1 MKSFKQ
7 AFSTSITE
15 AKTKSKVVVVYGG
28 GFQPFHAGHLSSY
41 TQAKAKFRTPDFF
54 VASSNDIKVRP
65 IPFKD
70 KEFLAQQAGVTDRF
84 VQVVQPINPVE
95 IMKAY
100 DKDTDILIL
109 VRSERDPMKYTKK
122 DGSAAYYQP
131 FVSIDKCESFEKHA
145 YIFVTKKHDFKVA
158 GQEAFSGSQIRKM
171 YSEADS
177 ENRDQI
183 ISDLYPKAKNK
194 AKVKQLLDKYIGGG
208 MKEEHEIEEAR
219 MSAAVKLSRAWDN
232 QKAKSDASRKR
243 AQELLKPKKPA
254 ESSETK
260 KDEVSEAVLSI
271 SARRARGMQF
281 RRMQSRIQTARKRA
295 SLRFASPEKLNNR
308 ARRAALRFLK
318 ARVSNNKSYASMSP
332 GEKLNVDKRV
342 QKMLPSVGRI
352 ASRLLPQVRNAET
365 QRKASQTHA
374 KESIDV
380 NLQFNTLFS
389 EAADKETNRIDQL
402 VRMGLADKKM
412 LSVIKQ
418 AVAKLKN
425 GDTLNNNERK
435 ATNDLLTTLLD
446 MVTSSDALFR
456 MTKGE
461 LQKEDYSYEDD
472 DYSDADSYYDA
483 ADKADDATD
492 GLYMAKTQVNAMI
505 DDAEEVLA
513 MLDDMEEEPD
523 AWVLS
528 KITLA
533 YDYVSTVKDYLEFNS
548 EDDSEGENSDD
559 EMDDEDMY
567 NAVSGMSEEEF
578 DSKESYR
585 AWNSLFENKIALK
598 QKAEKYGIPFEIIS
612 EVYARGIDSW
622 DAEMNDT
629 FTPQQ
634 WAFARVNSF
643 VARGNGSWN
652 KADKDLAERVMIN
665 EKFSNSMEWGTDS
678 LRAKYAKD
686 TPGQNQQQEC
696 ACEDMPEEDSAK
708 MYKKN
713 LIKSLVA
720 KKVATQSTEKK

>member
-7 AFSTSITE
+7 AFSAPITE

-54 VASSNDIKVRP
+54 VASSNDTKVRP

-70 KEFLAQQAGVTDRF
+70 KEFLAQQAGVTDHF

-95 IMKAY
+95 VMKSY
-100 DKDTDILIL
+100 DEKSDILIL

-122 DGSAAYYQP
+122 DGSPAYYQP
-131 FVSIDKCESFEKHA
+131 FVSIDKCESFDKHA
-145 YIFVTKKHDFKVA
+145 YIFVTKKFDFKVA
-158 GQEAFSGSQIRKM
+158 GKEAFSGSQIRKM

-194 AKVKQLLDKYIGGG
+194 AKVRKLLDKYIGGG

-219 MSAAVKLSRAWDN
+219 MSAAAKLSKAWDR

-243 AQELLKPKKPA
+243 GEELLKPKKEEP
-254 ESSETK
+254 K
-260 KDEVSEAVLSI
+260 KEVKEAVLSL
-271 SARRARGMQF
+271 AGRRQRGMQF
-281 RRMQSRIQTARKRA
+281 RRMQSRIQTARKRQA
-295 SLRFASPEKLNNR
+295 LRYASPDKLNNR
-308 ARRAALRFLK
+308 ARRAAIKFLK
-318 ARVSNNKSYASMSP
+318 ARVSNNKSYSSMSP
-332 GEKLNVDKRV
+332 GEKQSVDKRI

-352 ASRLLPQVRNAET
+352 ASRLLPQVRNAEI
-365 QRKASQTHA
+365 QRKANQTHA
-374 KESIDV
+374 KESMDV
-380 NLQFNTLFS
+380 NLQFKTLFS
-389 EAADKETNRIDQL
+389 EAADKESSRIDQL

-412 LSVIKQ
+412 LSIIKQ

-461 LQKEDYSYEDD
+461 LQKEDYDSEDN
-472 DYSDADSYYDA
+472 YSDAEEPEE
-483 ADKADDATD
+483 DDTD
-492 GLYMAKTQVNAMI
+492 GLYMAKTQVNTMI

-513 MLDDMEEEPD
+513 MLDDMDEEPD

-528 KITLA
+528 KVTLA
-533 YDYVSTVKDYLEFNS
+533 YDYISTVKDYLEFNS
-548 EDDSEGENSDD
+548 EDDSEEEENSDD
-559 EMDDEDMY
+559 EMDDDEMY
-567 NAVSGMSEEEF
+567 DAISGMSEEEF
-578 DSKESYR
+578 DSQESYK
-585 AWNSLFENKIALK
+585 AWNSLFENKNALK
-598 QKAEKYGIPFEIIS
+598 QKAEKYGIPFDIIS
-612 EVYARGIDSW
+612 EVYARGIASW
-622 DAEMNDT
+622 DAEQNDT

-665 EKFSNSMEWGTDS
+665 ENFSNSMEWGTDS

-686 TPGQNQQQEC
+686 TPGQENCDTSES
-696 ACEDMPEEDSAK
+696 EGSS
-708 MYKKN
+708 YKKN
-713 LIKSLVA
+713 LIKGLVA
-720 KKVATQSTEKK
+720 KKAATQSMEKK

>member
-7 AFSTSITE
+7 AFSAPITE

-54 VASSNDIKVRP
+54 VASSNDTKVRP

-70 KEFLAQQAGVTDRF
+70 KEFLAQQAGVTDHF

-95 IMKAY
+95 VMKSY
-100 DKDTDILIL
+100 DEKSDILIL

-122 DGSAAYYQP
+122 DGSPAYYQP
-131 FVSIDKCESFEKHA
+131 FVSIDKCESFDKHA
-145 YIFVTKKHDFKVA
+145 YIFVTKKFDFKVA
-158 GQEAFSGSQIRKM
+158 GKEAFSGSQIRKM

-194 AKVKQLLDKYIGGG
+194 AKVRKLLDKYIGGG

-219 MSAAVKLSRAWDN
+219 MSAAAKLSKAWDR

-243 AQELLKPKKPA
+243 GEELLKPKKEEP
-254 ESSETK
+254 K
-260 KDEVSEAVLSI
+260 KEVKEAVLSL
-271 SARRARGMQF
+271 AGRRARGMQF
-281 RRMQSRIQTARKRA
+281 RRMQSRIQTARKRQA
-295 SLRFASPEKLNNR
+295 LRYASPDKLNNR
-308 ARRAALRFLK
+308 ARRAAIKFLK
-318 ARVSNNKSYASMSP
+318 ARVSNNKNYASMSP
-332 GEKLNVDKRV
+332 GEKQNVDKRI

-352 ASRLLPQVRNAET
+352 ASRLLPQVRNAEI
-365 QRKASQTHA
+365 QRKANQTHA

-380 NLQFNTLFS
+380 NLQFKTLFS
-389 EAADKETNRIDQL
+389 EAADKETGRIDQL

-412 LSVIKQ
+412 LSIIKQ

-461 LQKEDYSYEDD
+461 LQKEQYESED
-472 DYSDADSYYDA
+472 DYSDAEEPEE
-483 ADKADDATD
+483 DDTD
-492 GLYMAKTQVNAMI
+492 GLYMAKTQVNTMI

-513 MLDDMEEEPD
+513 MLDDMDEEPD

-528 KITLA
+528 KVTLA
-533 YDYVSTVKDYLEFNS
+533 YDYISTVKDYLEFNS
-548 EDDSEGENSDD
+548 EDDSEEEEDNPED
-559 EMDDEDMY
+559 EMDDDEMY
-567 NAVSGMSEEEF
+567 DAVSSMSEEEF
-578 DSKESYR
+578 DSQESYR
-585 AWNSLFENKIALK
+585 AWNSLFENKNALK
-598 QKAEKYGIPFEIIS
+598 QKAEKYGIPFDIIS
-612 EVYARGIDSW
+612 EVYARGIASW
-622 DAEMNDT
+622 DAEQNDT

-665 EKFSNSMEWGTDS
+665 ENFSNSMEWGTDS

-686 TPGQNQQQEC
+686 TPGQENCDTSES
-696 ACEDMPEEDSAK
+696 EGSS
-708 MYKKN
+708 YKKN
-713 LIKSLVA
+713 LIKGLVA
-720 KKVATQSTEKK
+720 KKAATQSMEKK

>member
-1 MKSFKQ
+1 MQ
-7 AFSTSITE
+7 RAI
-15 AKTKSKVVVVYGG
+15 
-28 GFQPFHAGHLSSY
+28 
-41 TQAKAKFRTPDFF
+41 
-54 VASSNDIKVRP
+54 
-65 IPFKD
+65 
-70 KEFLAQQAGVTDRF
+70 
-84 VQVVQPINPVE
+84 
-95 IMKAY
+95 
-100 DKDTDILIL
+100 
-109 VRSERDPMKYTKK
+109 ER
-122 DGSAAYYQP
+122 Q
-131 FVSIDKCESFEKHA
+131 
-145 YIFVTKKHDFKVA
+145 
-158 GQEAFSGSQIRKM
+158 R
-171 YSEADS
+171 
-177 ENRDQI
+177 
-183 ISDLYPKAKNK
+183 
-194 AKVKQLLDKYIGGG
+194 
-208 MKEEHEIEEAR
+208 
-219 MSAAVKLSRAWDN
+219 
-232 QKAKSDASRKR
+232 AKSDASLRR
-243 AQELLKPKKPA
+243 TPSSIPKKEEPKKEVA
-254 ESSETK
+254 EGSEL
-260 KDEVSEAVLSI
+260 SEVLSI

-281 RRMQSRIQTARKRA
+281 RRMQSRIQTAKKRQA
-295 SLRFASPEKLNNR
+295 LRFASPEKLNNR
-308 ARRAALRFLK
+308 ARRAAIRFLK

-332 GEKLNVDKRV
+332 GEKQSVDKRV

-365 QRKASQTHA
+365 QRKASQSQA
-374 KESIDV
+374 KESINV
-380 NLQFNTLFS
+380 NLQFKTLFS
-389 EAADKETNRIDQL
+389 EAADKETSRIDQL

-412 LSVIKQ
+412 LSIIKQ
-418 AVAKLKN
+418 AVAKLKS

-461 LQKEDYSYEDD
+461 LQKEDYDSED

-528 KITLA
+528 KVTLA

-548 EDDSEGENSDD
+548 EDDSNQQNSDD

-567 NAVSGMSEEEF
+567 DAVSGMSEEDF
-578 DSKESYR
+578 DSRESYR
-585 AWNSLFENKIALK
+585 AWNSLFENKNALK

-612 EVYARGIDSW
+612 EIYARGIDSW
-622 DAEMNDT
+622 DSEMNDT

-643 VARGNGSWN
+643 VTRGNGSWN
-652 KADKDLAERVMIN
+652 TADKDLAEKVMIN

-686 TPGQNQQQEC
+686 TPGQNQQEC

-720 KKVATQSTEKK
+720 KKTAKQSMEK

>member
-54 VASSNDIKVRP
+54 VASSNDTKVRP

-70 KEFLAQQAGVTDRF
+70 KEFLAQQAGVTDHF

-95 IMKAY
+95 VMKSY
-100 DKDTDILIL
+100 DEKSDILIL

-122 DGSAAYYQP
+122 DGSPAYYQP
-131 FVSIDKCESFEKHA
+131 FVSIDKCESFDKHA
-145 YIFVTKKHDFKVA
+145 YIFVTKKFDFKVA
-158 GQEAFSGSQIRKM
+158 GKEAFSGSQIRKM

-194 AKVKQLLDKYIGGG
+194 AKVRKLLDKYIGGG

-219 MSAAVKLSRAWDN
+219 MSAAVKLSRAWDR

-243 AQELLKPKKPA
+243 GEELLKPKKPA

-260 KDEVSEAVLSI
+260 KNELSEVLSI

-295 SLRFASPEKLNNR
+295 SLRYASPEKLNNR

-380 NLQFNTLFS
+380 NLQFKSLFI
-389 EAADKETNRIDQL
+389 EAADKETSRIDQL

-412 LSVIKQ
+412 LSIIKQ

-461 LQKEDYSYEDD
+461 LQKEDYDSEND

-528 KITLA
+528 KVTLA

-548 EDDSEGENSDD
+548 EDDSEEEDNSDD

-578 DSKESYR
+578 DSRESYR
-585 AWNSLFENKIALK
+585 SWNSLFENKNALK
-598 QKAEKYGIPFEIIS
+598 QKAEKYGISFEIIS

-652 KADKDLAERVMIN
+652 TADKDLAEKVMIN

-686 TPGQNQQQEC
+686 TPGQQ
-696 ACEDMPEEDSAK
+696 DSKPAES
-708 MYKKN
+708 YKKN

-720 KKVATQSTEKK
+720 KKTVTQSMEK

>member
-7 AFSTSITE
+7 AFSAPITE

-54 VASSNDIKVRP
+54 VASSNDTKVRP

-70 KEFLAQQAGVTDRF
+70 KEFLAQQAGVTDHF

-95 IMKAY
+95 VMKSY
-100 DKDTDILIL
+100 DEKSDILIL

-122 DGSAAYYQP
+122 DGSPAYYQP
-131 FVSIDKCESFEKHA
+131 FVSIDKCESFDKHA
-145 YIFVTKKHDFKVA
+145 YIFVTKKFDFKVA
-158 GQEAFSGSQIRKM
+158 GKEAFSGSQIRKM

-194 AKVKQLLDKYIGGG
+194 AKVRKLLDKYIGGG

-219 MSAAVKLSRAWDN
+219 MSAAAKLSKAWDR

-243 AQELLKPKKPA
+243 GEELLKPKKEEP
-254 ESSETK
+254 K
-260 KDEVSEAVLSI
+260 KEVKEAVLSL
-271 SARRARGMQF
+271 AGRRARGMQF
-281 RRMQSRIQTARKRA
+281 RRMQSRIQTARKRQA
-295 SLRFASPEKLNNR
+295 LRYASPDKLNNR
-308 ARRAALRFLK
+308 ARRAAIKFLK
-318 ARVSNNKSYASMSP
+318 ARVSNNKNYASMSP
-332 GEKLNVDKRV
+332 GEKQNVDKRI

-352 ASRLLPQVRNAET
+352 ASRLLPQVRNAEI
-365 QRKASQTHA
+365 QRKANQTHA

-380 NLQFNTLFS
+380 NLQFKTLFS
-389 EAADKETNRIDQL
+389 EAADKETGRIDQL

-412 LSVIKQ
+412 LSIIKQ

-461 LQKEDYSYEDD
+461 LQKEEYESED
-472 DYSDADSYYDA
+472 DYSDAEESE
-483 ADKADDATD
+483 DDDTD
-492 GLYMAKTQVNAMI
+492 GLYMAKTQVNTMI

-513 MLDDMEEEPD
+513 MLDDMDEEPD

-528 KITLA
+528 KVTLA
-533 YDYVSTVKDYLEFNS
+533 YDYISTVKDYLEFNS
-548 EDDSEGENSDD
+548 EDDSEEEEDNPED
-559 EMDDEDMY
+559 EMDDDEMY
-567 NAVSGMSEEEF
+567 DAVSSMSEEEF
-578 DSKESYR
+578 DSQESYR
-585 AWNSLFENKIALK
+585 AWNSLFENKNALK
-598 QKAEKYGIPFEIIS
+598 QKAEKYGIPFDIIS
-612 EVYARGIDSW
+612 EVYARGIASW
-622 DAEMNDT
+622 DAEQNDT

-665 EKFSNSMEWGTDS
+665 ENFSNSMEWGTDS

-686 TPGQNQQQEC
+686 TPGQENCDTSES
-696 ACEDMPEEDSAK
+696 EGSS
-708 MYKKN
+708 YKKN
-713 LIKSLVA
+713 LIKGLVA
-720 KKVATQSTEKK
+720 KAPRI

>member
-15 AKTKSKVVVVYGG
+15 AKSKSKVVVVYGG

-84 VQVVQPINPVE
+84 VQVVQPINPIE

-145 YIFVTKKHDFKVA
+145 YIFVTKKFDFKVA

-194 AKVKQLLDKYIGGG
+194 AKVRKLLDKYIGGG

-219 MSAAVKLSRAWDN
+219 MSAAVKLSRAWDR

-243 AQELLKPKKPA
+243 GEELLKPKKPA

-260 KDEVSEAVLSI
+260 KNELSEVLSL

-281 RRMQSRIQTARKRA
+281 RRMQSRIQTAKKRA

-308 ARRAALRFLK
+308 ARRAAIRFLK

-332 GEKLNVDKRV
+332 GEKINVDKRV

-365 QRKASQTHA
+365 QRKTSQSQA

-380 NLQFNTLFS
+380 NLQFKTLFS
-389 EAADKETNRIDQL
+389 EAADKETSRIDQL

-412 LSVIKQ
+412 LSIIKQ

-528 KITLA
+528 KVTLA

-548 EDDSEGENSDD
+548 EDDSEEDNSDD

-567 NAVSGMSEEEF
+567 DAVSGMSEEDF
-578 DSKESYR
+578 DSRESYR
-585 AWNSLFENKIALK
+585 AWNSLFENKNALK
-598 QKAEKYGIPFEIIS
+598 QKAEKYGISFEIIS

-652 KADKDLAERVMIN
+652 TADKDLAEKVMIN
-665 EKFSNSMEWGTDS
+665 EKFSDSMEFGTDS

-686 TPGQNQQQEC
+686 TPGQQ
-696 ACEDMPEEDSAK
+696 DSKPAES
-708 MYKKN
+708 YKKN

-720 KKVATQSTEKK
+720 KKTATQSTEK

>member
-1 MKSFKQ
+1 MGLYRYN
-7 AFSTSITE
+7 
-15 AKTKSKVVVVYGG
+15 KVTGYWKLEREV
-28 GFQPFHAGHLSSY
+28 
-41 TQAKAKFRTPDFF
+41 TPET
-54 VASSNDIKVRP
+54 
-65 IPFKD
+65 KD
-70 KEFLAQQAGVTDRF
+70 KWLDIFTKDSPKDHF
-84 VQVVQPINPVE
+84 VVSSKKPTKNP
-95 IMKAY
+95 
-100 DKDTDILIL
+100 
-109 VRSERDPMKYTKK
+109 
-122 DGSAAYYQP
+122 
-131 FVSIDKCESFEKHA
+131 
-145 YIFVTKKHDFKVA
+145 
-158 GQEAFSGSQIRKM
+158 
-171 YSEADS
+171 
-177 ENRDQI
+177 
-183 ISDLYPKAKNK
+183 
-194 AKVKQLLDKYIGGG
+194 

-219 MSAAVKLSRAWDN
+219 MSVAVRMQRAIER
-232 QKAKSDASRKR
+232 QRAKSDASLRR
-243 AQELLKPKKPA
+243 TPSSIPKKEEPKKQDVA
-254 ESSETK
+254 EGSEL
-260 KDEVSEAVLSI
+260 SEVLSI

-281 RRMQSRIQTARKRA
+281 RRMQSRIQTAKKRQA
-295 SLRFASPEKLNNR
+295 LRYASPEKLNNR
-308 ARRAALRFLK
+308 ARRAAIRFLK

-332 GEKLNVDKRV
+332 GEKINVDKRV

-352 ASRLLPQVRNAET
+352 ASRLLPQVRNAEL
-365 QRKASQTHA
+365 QRKTSQSQA

-380 NLQFNTLFS
+380 NLQFKTLFS
-389 EAADKETNRIDQL
+389 EAADKETSRIDQL

-412 LSVIKQ
+412 LSIIKQ

-528 KITLA
+528 KVTLA

-548 EDDSEGENSDD
+548 EDDSEDDNSDD

-567 NAVSGMSEEEF
+567 DAVSGMSEEDF
-578 DSKESYR
+578 DSRESYR
-585 AWNSLFENKIALK
+585 AWNSLFENKNALK

-652 KADKDLAERVMIN
+652 TADKDLAEKVMIN
-665 EKFSNSMEWGTDS
+665 EKFSDSMEFGTDS

-686 TPGQNQQQEC
+686 TPGQQ
-696 ACEDMPEEDSAK
+696 DSKPAES
-708 MYKKN
+708 YKKN

-720 KKVATQSTEKK
+720 KKTATQSTEK